1 MEEHQLQQSNKDDDE
16 EEFYEKI
23 EAPKYVDF
31 TVPDLPLPD
40 DRSWFCLRVGC
51 NQKHE
56 EEDMDPD
63 VLYKSFVLRVLAA
76 RSPNLK
82 LHKELSRQAPRENT
96 KYPQSAPA
104 KSSKNRIS
112 RLTAIALA
120 SQKMGDKK
128 LKLHPISRL
137 KSASNMKA
145 TQSSV
150 NAKALTTPRYKK
162 CLQGSDPFRS
172 AQNPKTTVSLTKNRV
187 VSKALIFHTPKKSE
201 KVKNSL
207 TELRAQMKKLDITSQ
222 KKQGRSRIVS
232 SRYNTC
238 NTKSK
243 GEVSFVSYG
252 SKDGKAVKSSK
263 CLKTKNKANLPRC
276 NQSMPQERID
286 SDYISGMEI
295 DGKSRDGSSEV
306 CSVSGSS
313 GNIEEP
319 GHVKLLIIAKTSE
332 NLGATPTQDETTP
345 IGENSLA
352 SSSNVTALLSNL
364 EETLKEKC
372 PEIQT
377 SKAGNSSLGKR
388 EHDEDVGLNYEDR
401 KDSECDTPKSQN
413 PNGAGVENSTME
425 SDDKENASV
434 SCDNREIKV
443 DIDHSKLKILS
454 KHEAHDKSQKLIRDC
469 SASAAIAA
477 QKNNKTK
484 STNPKPF
491 RLRTDERGILKEA
504 NLDRRLHLLDPFKE
518 NAEVKWLPTGS
529 LHKRH
534 ITQTRQTDRS
544 HGGNQTGLEK
554 RVQKLKD
561 AYLKTSK
568 CATETNVVSTI
579 RQRQKLMTTQLEG
592 AKEEICRKAES
603 SSKKTKSHF
612 LRPQRM
618 APASKATVPEETAS
632 AISQPK
638 ELVEPI
644 LYNGTPNTISK
655 AAAIRSGL
663 MVKRPAKIP
672 KEPNF
677 HSVHVPKS
685 CTKKLPNA
693 IAS

>member
-243 GEVSFVSYG
+243 
-252 SKDGKAVKSSK
+252 
-263 CLKTKNKANLPRC
+263 
-276 NQSMPQERID
+276 
-286 SDYISGMEI
+286 
-295 DGKSRDGSSEV
+295 
-306 CSVSGSS
+306 GSS